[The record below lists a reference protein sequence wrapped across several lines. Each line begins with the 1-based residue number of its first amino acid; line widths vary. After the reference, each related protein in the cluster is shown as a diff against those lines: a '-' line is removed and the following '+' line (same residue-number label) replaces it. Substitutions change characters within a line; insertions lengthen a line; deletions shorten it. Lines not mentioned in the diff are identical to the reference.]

1 MRKGKNVLTCALL
14 ALLLLCAAAAG
25 WSEAQQEAPAAAV
38 DADPTGVEI
47 TYWHQ
52 FTRHQQETTDALVA
66 EFNAGN
72 EWGIKVTAEFGGRYD
87 DLYNKMITSIAAGNP
102 PNLAAAY
109 QNQAAGYQTSD
120 ALADIKPYMDDPKWG
135 LGEAKADYFEGF
147 LNQDMSAQFGGM
159 MIGFPP
165 NRSLEVLYY
174 NMDWLKEMGFSGP
187 PKTWDEFY
195 EMCRKATNPATGQYG
210 YAIATGASNVY
221 AQIISRGGEI
231 AKPDGSGYTYDTPE
245 MADSMAFM
253 KKLYDAGFGRKIA
266 ERYGEQN
273 DFANWKVLFTIG
285 STAGLPFYAGSVDK
299 GEQGPFAWSVAAIPH
314 TTPKP
319 VLDIYGASISM
330 LKSTPEKQLASW
342 LFLKWLTGPEQQ
354 ARWVEATNYFPVRK
368 STTASLG
375 DYMAKNPNYKV
386 AFDLLQNSIA
396 KAEPP
401 FAGYDEVRDI
411 VEAGFNKILD
421 GADIA
426 ATLRD
431 IEDEANRVH
440 LEAAP

>member
-1 MRKGKNVLTCALL
+1 MKTGKQILIAAVMVLLVLGAALT
-14 ALLLLCAAAAG
+14 G
-25 WSEAQQEAPAAAV
+25 WSEGQVEPVVKV

-52 FTRHQQETTDALVA
+52 FTRHQQEITEALAA

-72 EWGIKVTAEFGGRYD
+72 EWGIKVIAEFGGRYD
-87 DLYNKMITSIAAGNP
+87 DLYNKMITSIAAGNTP
-102 PNLAAAY
+102 DLVAAY

-147 LNQDMSAQFGGM
+147 LDQDISAQFGGM

-174 NMDWLKEMGFSGP
+174 NMDWLEQMGFAGP
-187 PKTWDEFY
+187 PAAWDDFY
-195 EMCRKATNPATGQYG
+195 AMCKKATNPATGQYG

-231 AKPDGSGYTYDTPE
+231 AKADGSGYTYNTPE
-245 MADSMAFM
+245 MADSMRFM
-253 KKLYDAGFGRKIA
+253 KKLYDEGLGRKIA

-285 STAGLPFYAGSVDK
+285 STAGLPFYDGSVAK

-330 LKSTPEKQLASW
+330 PRSTPEKQLAAW
-342 LFLKWLTGPEQQ
+342 LFLKWLTEPAQQ

-368 STTASLG
+368 STVAGLG
-375 DYMAKNPNYKV
+375 DYMMKNPNYKV
-386 AFDLLQNSIA
+386 AFELLQNSIA

-401 FAGYDEVRDI
+401 FAGYDEIRDI

-421 GADIA
+421 GADIP
-426 ATLRD
+426 TILRE
-431 IEDEANRVH
+431 IEEEANQVH
-440 LEAAP
+440 MEAAP